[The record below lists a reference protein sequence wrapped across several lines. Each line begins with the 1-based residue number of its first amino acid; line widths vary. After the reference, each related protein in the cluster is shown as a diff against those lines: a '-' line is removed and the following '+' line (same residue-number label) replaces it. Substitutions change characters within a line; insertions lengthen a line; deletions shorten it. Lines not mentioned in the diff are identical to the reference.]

1 LDELERPA
9 SVMMAGRCHVLA
21 FDQVPE
27 DHHAR
32 VAPISSVRTLRQL
45 VAEVGHRH
53 VGAVALDQLGPVI
66 LPGTIALRADDP
78 DEREW
83 IFAERLCSSSTS
95 SVFAGWQLLAQIRK
109 MHLTWG

>member
-1 LDELERPA
+1 
-9 SVMMAGRCHVLA
+9 MMAGRCHVLA

-27 DHHAR
+27 DHQAR
-32 VAPISSVRTLRQL
+32 VAPISSVRTLRQFRQQ
-45 VAEVGHRH
+45 VGHRH
-53 VGAVALDQLGPVI
+53 VGAEAVEQLGPAV
-66 LPGTIALRADDP
+66 LLCPVALGAGDA